1 MPSITLAVTTSVIQF
16 VAKEGES
23 QRQLAIQ
30 NASSD
35 LREALNKAS
44 ASNEISVA
52 VCGVFTLAVRD
63 TYAIW
68 GVHQAPGV
76 QANDFSNIY
85 SLLERRPD
93 VEVRFLW

>member
-16 VAKEGES
+16 VLKEGES
-23 QRQLAIQ
+23 HRQLTIKD
-30 NASSD
+30 ASSD
-35 LREALNKAS
+35 LRDVINEAS

-52 VCGVFTLAVRD
+52 VCGVFNLAVCD
-63 TYAIW
+63 NYAIW

-85 SLLERRPD
+85 SLLERRPGI
-93 VEVRFLW
+93 EVRFIW